1 MHQALHLAPKQ
12 ILCTRFYTGSTK
24 VPSGIFCLGVWG
36 LCVQFNCLPFEEP
49 AIKAT
54 IHGQHDVS
62 RGRLAVECRREDPSS
77 TVLAAA

>member
-1 MHQALHLAPKQ
+1 M
-12 ILCTRFYTGSTK
+12 
-24 VPSGIFCLGVWG
+24 WG

-62 RGRLAVECRREDPSS
+62 PGRLAVECRREDPSS